1 MGVQLC
7 TTPMCSK
14 TLQRYWWLV
23 ELTSEADV
31 GLLQWISDLLAP
43 KQVATPVPAQ
53 APAPVASRAD
63 WHLLCTALCKAMDY
77 YDVDG
82 LWAEVVLALEQPG
95 AYFAQ
100 FEDDLG
106 NRGIEDA
113 AYVTTWLALV
123 DGLQRRDLNVEMDWK
138 MGVEELVLS
147 LATLRMAVQ
156 HSLRFGSLASGSSFG
171 EEALMQTSA
180 WLRAQGMA
188 LVSLDIQSDCYPLS
202 LVPVAD
208 VEILEPLVKRVGER
222 LIVL

>member
-7 TTPMCSK
+7 TTPMRFE
-14 TLQRYWWLV
+14 TLQRYCWLV
-23 ELTSEADV
+23 ELTSEAGV
-31 GLLQWISDLLAP
+31 GLLQWISGLLAP
-43 KQVATPVPAQ
+43 KQVATPAQ

-63 WHLLCTALCKAMDY
+63 WHLLCTALCKAMEYD
-77 YDVDG
+77 DVDD

-123 DGLQRRDLNVEMDWK
+123 DGLQRRNLNVEMDWK
-138 MGVEELVLS
+138 MGVDELVLS
-147 LATLRMAVQ
+147 LATLRMAAQ
-156 HSLRFGSLASGSSFG
+156 HNLRFGSLASGSSFG
-171 EEALMQTSA
+171 EAALTQTSA
-180 WLRAQGMA
+180 WLRTQGMA

-202 LVPVAD
+202 LAPVAD
-208 VEILEPLVKRVGER
+208 VEMLEPLVKRVGER